1 MKKKEENG
9 LLIKISDDIHKDEYY
24 YFLEAKWN
32 EIYKVEF
39 KNKYYRLTFNTTKHM
54 GTDIHHNALTKGFA
68 NISWNQ
74 SNYVTFVYTSYYF
87 A

>member
-1 MKKKEENG
+1 
-9 LLIKISDDIHKDEYY
+9 
-24 YFLEAKWN
+24 
-32 EIYKVEF
+32 
-39 KNKYYRLTFNTTKHM
+39 M